1 MSEEV
6 MVENDFIGLFM
17 LYGIGYL
24 LGLQV
29 YDVVGFMQDD
39 SGMYFVVSV
48 KYLYLCCICIFQL
61 GMVLIIELGIYFIES
76 LLVLWCEGQFS
87 KYFNWQKIEVL
98 KLFGGIC
105 IEDNVVIYE
114 NNVENMIWDLKLV

>member
-1 MSEEV
+1 

-39 SGMYFVVSV
+39 SGIYFVVLV

-61 GMVLIIELGIYFIES
+61 GMVLIIELGIYFIEL